1 MTVNLLCFLQ
11 ARMHTEAHTHAHT
24 HAPHTHIRVQKN
36 DDKPDEKI
44 QIRDPGAM
52 TLVGIIGN
60 K

>member
-11 ARMHTEAHTHAHT
+11 ARMHTEAHTHGHT
-24 HAPHTHIRVQKN
+24 RTHTYVYKYDN
-36 DDKPDEKI
+36 KSDEKM

-52 TLVGIIGN
+52 TLVSIIGN